1 MNSLKSERDNNEES
15 SKTRN
20 RATRALFLGWVF
32 LQTANHEGQQN
43 NVAARIVRNYDV
55 QEIEFISFTKN
66 ESTGSYILNVK
77 INNNEN
83 KEISMLISDLKFLEQ
98 PDGDL
103 LLGPIEEFQDIKRA
117 EQITGK
123 IDLSKIK
130 IKYIGE
136 K

>member
-1 MNSLKSERDNNEES
+1 MKKVQKLGIM
-15 SKTRN
+15 
-20 RATRALFLGWVF
+20 LLGLCFLAGCF
-32 LQTANHEGQQN
+32 FKPQITKEQQN
-43 NVAARIVRNYDV
+43 NVATRIVRNYDV

-77 INNNEN
+77 NNNDEN

-103 LLGPIEEFQDIKRA
+103 LIGPIEEFQDIKRA
-117 EQITGK
+117 EQITDK

>member
-1 MNSLKSERDNNEES
+1 MK
-15 SKTRN
+15 KVYK
-20 RATRALFLGWVF
+20 LGIVLLGLCLLAGCF
-32 LQTANHEGQQN
+32 FKPQITKEQQN
-43 NVAARIVRNYDV
+43 NVATRIVRNYDV

-77 INNNEN
+77 INNDEN

>member
-1 MNSLKSERDNNEES
+1 MKKVQKLGIMLLGLCLL
-15 SKTRN
+15 
-20 RATRALFLGWVF
+20 AGCLFKP
-32 LQTANHEGQQN
+32 QITKEQQN
-43 NVAARIVRNYDV
+43 NVATRIVRNYDV

-77 INNNEN
+77 INNDEN

>member
-1 MNSLKSERDNNEES
+1 MK
-15 SKTRN
+15 KVQK
-20 RATRALFLGWVF
+20 LGIVLLGLCLLAGCF
-32 LQTANHEGQQN
+32 FKPQITKEQQN
-43 NVAARIVRNYDV
+43 NVANRIVRNYDV

-77 INNNEN
+77 INNDEN

-103 LLGPIEEFQDIKRA
+103 LLGPIEEFQNIKRA
-117 EQITGK
+117 EQITDK

>member
-1 MNSLKSERDNNEES
+1 MK
-15 SKTRN
+15 KVHK
-20 RATRALFLGWVF
+20 LGIVLLGLCLLAGCF
-32 LQTANHEGQQN
+32 FKPQITKEQQN
-43 NVAARIVRNYDV
+43 NVATRIVRNYDV

-77 INNNEN
+77 INNDEN
-83 KEISMLISDLKFLEQ
+83 KETSMLIRDLKFLEK

-103 LLGPIEEFQDIKRA
+103 LIGPIEEFQDIKRA

-130 IKYIGE
+130 IKYICE

>member
-1 MNSLKSERDNNEES
+1 MK
-15 SKTRN
+15 KVQK
-20 RATRALFLGWVF
+20 LGILLLGLCLLAGCF
-32 LQTANHEGQQN
+32 FKPQITKEQQN
-43 NVAARIVRNYDV
+43 NVATRIVRNYDV

-77 INNNEN
+77 INNDEN
-83 KEISMLISDLKFLEQ
+83 KETSMLISDIKFLEQ

-103 LLGPIEEFQDIKRA
+103 LLGPMEEFQDIKRA
-117 EQITGK
+117 EQITGNL
-123 IDLSKIK
+123 DLSKIK

>member
-1 MNSLKSERDNNEES
+1 MK
-15 SKTRN
+15 KVHK
-20 RATRALFLGWVF
+20 LGIVLLGLCLLAGCF
-32 LQTANHEGQQN
+32 FKPQITKEQQN
-43 NVAARIVRNYDV
+43 NVATRIVRNYDV

-77 INNNEN
+77 INNDEN
-83 KEISMLISDLKFLEQ
+83 KEISMLISDIKFLEQ
-98 PDGDL
+98 PDRDL

>member
-1 MNSLKSERDNNEES
+1 MMKKVYKLGIVLLGLCLLAGCFFKPQI
-15 SKTRN
+15 SK
-20 RATRALFLGWVF
+20 
-32 LQTANHEGQQN
+32 EQQN
-43 NVAARIVRNYDV
+43 NVATRIVRNYDV

-77 INNNEN
+77 INNDEN
-83 KEISMLISDLKFLEQ
+83 KETSMLIRDLKFLEK

-103 LLGPIEEFQDIKRA
+103 LIGPIEEFQDIKRA

>member
-1 MNSLKSERDNNEES
+1 MKAVH
-15 SKTRN
+15 K
-20 RATRALFLGWVF
+20 LGIVLLGLCLLAGCF
-32 LQTANHEGQQN
+32 FKPQITKEQQN
-43 NVAARIVRNYDV
+43 NVATRIVRNYDV

-77 INNNEN
+77 INNDEN

-103 LLGPIEEFQDIKRA
+103 LLGPIEEFKDIKRA
-117 EQITGK
+117 EKITGK
-123 IDLSKIK
+123 VDLSKIK

>member
-1 MNSLKSERDNNEES
+1 MK
-15 SKTRN
+15 KVHK
-20 RATRALFLGWVF
+20 LGIVLLGLCLLAGCF
-32 LQTANHEGQQN
+32 FKPQITKEQQN
-43 NVAARIVRNYDV
+43 NVATRIVRNYDV

-77 INNNEN
+77 INNDEN
-83 KEISMLISDLKFLEQ
+83 KEISMLISDIKFLEQ

>member
-1 MNSLKSERDNNEES
+1 MKKVQKLGIV
-15 SKTRN
+15 
-20 RATRALFLGWVF
+20 LLGLCFLAGCF
-32 LQTANHEGQQN
+32 FKPQITKEQQN
-43 NVAARIVRNYDV
+43 NVATRIVRNYDV

-77 INNNEN
+77 INNDEN
-83 KEISMLISDLKFLEQ
+83 KEISMLISDIKFLEQ

-123 IDLSKIK
+123 FDLSKIK

>member
-1 MNSLKSERDNNEES
+1 MKKVQKLGIVLLGLCLL
-15 SKTRN
+15 
-20 RATRALFLGWVF
+20 AGCLFKP
-32 LQTANHEGQQN
+32 QITKEQQN

-77 INNNEN
+77 INNDEN
-83 KEISMLISDLKFLEQ
+83 KELSMLISDLKFLEQ